1 MSEFKKLSEQ
11 ELLNVIGGKKKKH
24 RYQIYN
30 NGMPT
35 GRYVW
40 R

>member
-11 ELLNVIGGKKKKH
+11 ELLNVTGGKKKH

-35 GRYVW
+35 GRYEW